1 MTKILYLETQN
12 VPHTP
17 QNNDETKGVANLIN
31 SYTPHTKAIKLPR
44 VQRKVN
50 LNVWGVV
57 IWSVELTLP
66 QKTCAPQN
74 FHIFGAL

>member
-57 IWSVELTLP
+57 I
-66 QKTCAPQN
+66 
-74 FHIFGAL
+74 